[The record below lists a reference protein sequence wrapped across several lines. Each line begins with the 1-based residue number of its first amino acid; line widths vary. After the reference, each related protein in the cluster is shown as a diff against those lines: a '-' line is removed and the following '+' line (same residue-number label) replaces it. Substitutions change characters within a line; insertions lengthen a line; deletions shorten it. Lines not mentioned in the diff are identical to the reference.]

1 MKTPLVSPSLP
12 SRKIILKLSLV
23 GGIIFSLQGCAV
35 VAVADAA
42 VTVIATGVKVTAK
55 AVGAV
60 ADAVI
65 PDSDDDN

>member
-1 MKTPLVSPSLP
+1 MFTLPRHYSRPARSPMAVV
-12 SRKIILKLSLV
+12 RMILIASLV
-23 GGIIFSLQGCAV
+23 LNLQACAV

-42 VTVIATGVKVTAK
+42 ITVVATGVKVTAK

-65 PDSDDDN
+65 PDSD